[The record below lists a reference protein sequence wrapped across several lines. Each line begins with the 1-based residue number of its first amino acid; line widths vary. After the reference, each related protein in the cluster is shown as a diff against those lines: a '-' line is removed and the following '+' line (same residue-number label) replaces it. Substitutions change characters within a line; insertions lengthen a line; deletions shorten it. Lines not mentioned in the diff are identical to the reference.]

1 MLYNTTLLHGLV
13 LILSAQLRTAELRTM
28 KRIDASNGFIF
39 QLLAIEIILIIAVNI
54 LLALLYS
61 VL

>member
-1 MLYNTTLLHGLV
+1 
-13 LILSAQLRTAELRTM
+13 M